1 MGNVSGLFYIIAA
14 CAFWALDTLI
24 RYPLLGRNIDAI
36 SIVFYEHLILT
47 IVFSVV
53 FFKSVKTIWNAKT
66 SHYFYFFI
74 LGAVGSAWAT
84 IAFTQA
90 FVYLNPS
97 LVILLQK
104 FQPVFAII
112 LARIVLKEQIK
123 NTFIFWAL
131 ICLVGALL
139 ISYNDLRVL
148 LTSNTDIIFNSTAFK
163 GYVLVFF
170 SVLGWGA
177 TTVFGKKLAKEG
189 YSNEQIMS
197 GRFLMGLLAIIPFMA
212 SRNTLFTHSINV
224 YGKISLMVL
233 VSGIL
238 AMYLYYQGLRKI
250 SARAA
255 TLAEMFFPFMAILV
269 NWVFLQKSLEVVQLV
284 GGGVLI
290 AGSLVIQLKK
300 Y

>member
-197 GRFLMGLLAIIPFMA
+197 GRFLMGLLAIIPFVA
-212 SRNTLFTHSINV
+212 SKNMLFTHSINV

-269 NWVFLQKSLEVVQLV
+269 NWIFLQKSLEVVQLV